1 MQCNCIAF
9 IKENCTVLIDTLLT
23 PHSSLEK
30 GTFPP
35 MDTYEYSELLKSLTN
50 KMENITNI
58 VKPDELQ
65 KRLDEIEQM
74 QQDPDFW
81 NDAAKAAKIS
91 QEKTRTERILETYN
105 NANDALADA
114 KEYFELAKS
123 EKDEETLEMLF
134 EDAENLESHIKAL
147 EVQMMLSGE
156 HDSNNAIVSIHPG
169 AGGTESQDW
178 ASMLYRMYLRW
189 AERHGFKTEVLDY
202 QPGEEAGIKDVS
214 FIIKGENAYGYLKVE
229 NGIHR
234 LVRISPFDS
243 NAKRHTSFTSVM
255 VSPEIDDDI
264 DIDIEEKDIRIDT
277 YRSSG
282 AGGQH
287 VNTTDS
293 AIRITHIPTGIVVQC
308 QNDRSQHKN
317 KASAMKMLKS
327 RLYEYEME
335 KKQAELD
342 GVEKSEIGW
351 GHQIRSYVLQPY
363 QQVKDTRSGQA
374 FSNVDAILDGD
385 IDKLLEGVLIAQA
398 K

>member
-1 MQCNCIAF
+1 VDA
-9 IKENCTVLIDTLLT
+9 
-23 PHSSLEK
+23 
-30 GTFPP
+30 
-35 MDTYEYSELLKSLTN
+35 YEYSELLKSLTI
-50 KMENITNI
+50 KMDNIKNI
-58 VKPDELQ
+58 VKPDALQ
-65 KRLDEIEQM
+65 ARLDEIEQM
-74 QQDPDFW
+74 QQDQDFW
-81 NDAAKAAKIS
+81 NDATNAAKIS
-91 QEKTRTERILETYN
+91 QEKTKTERILATYTD
-105 NANDALADA
+105 ANDAVADA
-114 KEYFELAKS
+114 VEYFEMAKS
-123 EKDEETLEMLF
+123 EKDEETLEMLY
-134 EDAENLESHIKAL
+134 EDADSLQERTNAL

-156 HDSNNAIVSIHPG
+156 HDANNAIVSIHPG

-189 AERHGFKTEVLDY
+189 AERRGFKVEQLDY

-214 FIIKGENAYGYLKVE
+214 FIVKGENAYGYLKVE

-243 NAKRHTSFTSVM
+243 NAKRHTSFSSVM

-264 DIDIEEKDIRIDT
+264 DIVIEDKDIRIDT

-293 AIRITHIPTGIVVQC
+293 AIRITHIPTNVIVQC

-317 KASAMKMLKS
+317 KASALKMLKS
-327 RLYEYEME
+327 RLFEYEMA
-335 KKQAELD
+335 KKQAAID

-351 GHQIRSYVLQPY
+351 GHQIRSYVMQPY
-363 QQVKDTRSGQA
+363 QQVKDTRSNIPYT
-374 FSNVDAILDGD
+374 NVDAILDGEL
-385 IDKLLEGVLIAQA
+385 DKLLEGVLIAQA

>member
-1 MQCNCIAF
+1 
-9 IKENCTVLIDTLLT
+9 
-23 PHSSLEK
+23 
-30 GTFPP
+30 
-35 MDTYEYSELLKSLTN
+35 MDAYEYGELLKTLTT

-58 VKPDELQ
+58 VKPDELRA
-65 KRLDEIEQM
+65 RLEEIEAM
-74 QQDPDFW
+74 QQDPNFW
-81 NDAAKAAKIS
+81 SDATKAGKIS
-91 QEKTRTERILETYN
+91 QEKTKLERVLEKYD
-105 NANDALADA
+105 NAKGALEDA
-114 KEYFELAKS
+114 KEYFELAK
-123 EKDEETLEMLF
+123 EEGDEETLEMLF
-134 EDAENLESHIKAL
+134 EDAQTLEETIKAL

-156 HDSNNAIVSIHPG
+156 HDANNAIVSIHPG

-189 AERHGFKTEVLDY
+189 AERRGFKVEVLDY
-202 QPGEEAGIKDVS
+202 QPGEEAGIKDAS

-264 DIDIEEKDIRIDT
+264 DIVIEDKDIRIDT

-317 KASAMKMLKS
+317 KAAAMKMLKS
-327 RLYEYEME
+327 RLYELEMA
-335 KKQAELD
+335 KKQAEID
-342 GVEKSEIGW
+342 GQEKSEIGW

-363 QQVKDTRSGQA
+363 QQVKDNRSGKA
-374 FSNVDAILDGD
+374 YTNVEAILDGD
-385 IDKLLEGVLIAQA
+385 IDKVLEDVLISQA
-398 K
+398 KE

>member
-1 MQCNCIAF
+1 
-9 IKENCTVLIDTLLT
+9 
-23 PHSSLEK
+23 
-30 GTFPP
+30 
-35 MDTYEYSELLKSLTN
+35 MDTYEYSELLKSLSI
-50 KMENITNI
+50 KMGNIKNI

-65 KRLDEIEQM
+65 TRLEEIEKM
-74 QQDPDFW
+74 QEEQDFW
-81 NDAAKAAKIS
+81 NDVTNAGKIS
-91 QEKTRTERILETYN
+91 QEKTKTERILATYN
-105 NANDALADA
+105 NANEAVVEAA
-114 KEYFELAKS
+114 EYFNLAKS

-134 EDAENLESHIKAL
+134 EDAESLKESTNAL

-156 HDSNNAIVSIHPG
+156 HDGNNAIVSIHPG

-189 AERHGFKTEVLDY
+189 AERRGLKVEVLDY
-202 QPGEEAGIKDVS
+202 QPAEEAGIKDVS
-214 FIIKGENAYGYLKVE
+214 FMVKGENAYGYLKVE

-243 NAKRHTSFTSVM
+243 NAKRHTSFSSVM

-264 DIDIEEKDIRIDT
+264 DIVIEDKDIRIDS
-277 YRSSG
+277 YRASG

-293 AIRITHIPTGIVVQC
+293 AIRITHIPTNVIVQC

-317 KASAMKMLKS
+317 KASALKMLKS
-327 RLYEYEME
+327 RLYEYEMA
-335 KKQAELD
+335 KKKAALD
-342 GVEKSEIGW
+342 GIEKSEIGW

-363 QQVKDTRSGQA
+363 QQVKDTRSNQP
-374 FSNVDAILDGD
+374 FTNVDAILDGD